1 MDIKE
6 FVERELAKDYSNT
19 VVLYDTSA
27 AGYNN
32 TVYVPS
38 KKDITGTVN
47 IKNEYNVGYTAVLTL
62 DNPAQKNC
70 FAGDEVPKIT
80 LTEAGKF
87 QFTFQFKAIADA
99 GGTEDNTDG
108 KGAMVPVTV
117 KLIKKEGGALF
128 AEKRFTIRCNTPPK
142 APTIAYD
149 NDIFT
154 ITRSGDAIHQDI
166 VSADCVITV
175 RSFTWNKTLSL
186 TDGTAGVTVKDI
198 ALEKHIDKLKNAN
211 GTRTIQVTAIDKAG
225 LRSKNT
231 GTKDGEHTYRTNVDF
246 GCELDGT
253 PLTFDSVSFAASID
267 TSELNAIL
275 KVTALSD
282 GASFIYTDTAYTTT
296 GVEFPVDLS
305 TKTQQKFTFKVIAED
320 GAASRDYT
328 VTVNKV
334 NEVEISATDEKPWK
348 KLKDAVA
355 DVAKPNVITINGT
368 VTATNAPGNK
378 GDIIIDRD
386 ITIIGKADT
395 GTDTLDAAQLNRI
408 FKVQA
413 GKTLTIQNLTLTGGK
428 TTGSENGGGIY
439 TEGTVTL
446 DNCTIENCTTTGN
459 GGGIYAKTTS
469 NVTNV
474 IKGSK
479 IQQNSA
485 VLGGGIYIE
494 ADTGV
499 HCTVSAENSDITG
512 NHGSTSGGGVYIAEN
527 GAFSIDGGSVA
538 QNTGNSPGKGV
549 YVAGESSGLQYTQ
562 GGSFSIKNAATI
574 GLWNNNGN
582 LTDDNDVYLGWNS
595 DASSSVRIIAENL
608 SAAKVARITPEN
620 NAYSAKSLVVYM
632 EGSQKASDVQDKFT
646 VTPDGTQ
653 EYCVQAANYDDGS
666 GTSISDKVLVLK
678 QVISGSEQ
686 LAWKNLKDAV
696 EAATDGDTIFI
707 NGTIKAT
714 HDPENWGDI
723 IIDKNLTVK
732 GKTGKDSDKLDAAGF
747 SRIFNVQAGKTL
759 TIDGLTLTNGKIAD
773 FGGGI
778 YCKKGTLTL
787 EKCTIQNCASVT
799 FGGNKAEGG
808 GIYTDESTLTMTDC
822 TIEGCKAYNT
832 GNEEGSGGGIRGS
845 NTTIELTNC
854 TIKNCLAQ
862 CDGGNAEGGGIYN
875 EARKNTT
882 LSKCTISECSATG
895 KNKGRGGAIFIYK
908 NRAGHVSDRLL
919 KLSNCIVE
927 KCTVSG
933 SDDYDVGG
941 ISCEYLTLIKTDI
954 KGCKG
959 LSVYVPGRNNKV
971 EFIDS
976 KIYDSTEADT
986 TGKKY
991 CGVLIGT
998 GDGFGTDD
1006 TTLLISG
1013 TSKIGSDS
1021 GKEKLYVCVSGN
1033 FKVKG
1038 KIIVGNNIP
1047 DSISATVVPIT
1058 GDGNEKYDNSGYV
1071 LFKKPNNASLTEG
1084 DIGKFKLG
1092 DPNYKITTEGKV
1104 VLKN

>member
-1 MDIKE
+1 MAVYTLPISK
-6 FVERELAKDYSNT
+6 FSSTPKQAHISAK
-19 VVLYDTSA
+19 
-27 AGYNN
+27 
-32 TVYVPS
+32 
-38 KKDITGTVN
+38 
-47 IKNEYNVGYTAVLTL
+47 
-62 DNPAQKNC
+62 
-70 FAGDEVPKIT
+70 
-80 LTEAGKF
+80 
-87 QFTFQFKAIADA
+87 
-99 GGTEDNTDG
+99 
-108 KGAMVPVTV
+108 
-117 KLIKKEGGALF
+117 
-128 AEKRFTIRCNTPPK
+128 
-142 APTIAYD
+142 
-149 NDIFT
+149 T
-154 ITRSGDAIHQDI
+154 ITKTATKPLAL
-166 VSADCVITV
+166 SA
-175 RSFTWNKTLSL
+175 RTLSL
-186 TDGTAGVTVKDI
+186 VLSDY
-198 ALEKHIDKLKNAN
+198 
-211 GTRTIQVTAIDKAG
+211 AG
-225 LRSKNT
+225 LSSPETQSNNNYIYSSGAELTDCKL
-231 GTKDGEHTYRTNVDF
+231 NVD
-246 GCELDGT
+246 
-253 PLTFDSVSFAASID
+253 S
-267 TSELNAIL
+267 
-275 KVTALSD
+275 
-282 GASFIYTDTAYTTT
+282 TDTAVSFTAQPTDPHRFSASVPIRSQSAVFNFSVSPGATLTHTGGSYDPTNHKITITDIPPSGKEVSIIVTSEDEKTENTYTLT
-296 GVEFPVDLS
+296 VQFALYVDG
-305 TKTQQKFTFKVIAED
+305 TQANAWQKLKKAVAL
-320 GAASRDYT
+320 
-328 VTVNKV
+328 
-334 NEVEISATDEKPWK
+334 ATDG
-348 KLKDAVA
+348 DT
-355 DVAKPNVITINGT
+355 IIINGT
-368 VTATNAPGNK
+368 IKATNEADNS
-378 GDIIIDRD
+378 GDILINKNL
-386 ITIIGKADT
+386 TVKGK
-395 GTDTLDAAQLNRI
+395 TDKDSDKLDAAGFSRI
-408 FKVQA
+408 FNVQA

-439 TEGTVTL
+439 TEGTLML
-446 DNCTIENCTTTGN
+446 DNCTIENCTTAGN

-485 VLGGGIYIE
+485 ALGGGIYIE
-494 ADTGV
+494 ADPGV

-527 GAFSIDGGSVA
+527 GAFSINGGSVA
-538 QNTGNSPGKGV
+538 QNTGSGSGKGV
-549 YVAGESSGLQYTQ
+549 YVAGESSGGINQ

-696 EAATDGDTIFI
+696 AAATDGDTIFI
-707 NGTIKAT
+707 DGTVKAT
-714 HDPENWGDI
+714 HVPENWGDI

-732 GKTGKDSDKLDAAGF
+732 GKTGKDSDKLDAAGL
-747 SRIFNVQAGKTL
+747 SRIFNVESGKTL

-799 FGGNKAEGG
+799 FGDNKAEGG

-875 EARKNTT
+875 EARKDTT

-908 NRAGHVSDRLL
+908 NGAGHVSDRLL

-986 TGKKY
+986 TGKQY

-998 GDGFGTDD
+998 GGGSNGDD